1 MVHIQEDLKR
11 TLSENHEEYRK
22 LLAEHASF
30 EFRLQELQG
39 KAVLNES
46 ERLESVNIKKQKL
59 SLKDR
64 MEAILRHHMERTSSA
79 GVRS

>member
-11 TLSENHEEYRK
+11 TLSESNEEYRK

-59 SLKDR
+59 FLKDR

-79 GVRS
+79 GVRT

>member
-11 TLSENHEEYRK
+11 TLSESHEEYRK
-22 LLAEHASF
+22 LLAEHAGC
-30 EFRLQELQG
+30 ENRLQELQG
-39 KAVLNES
+39 KAILNDS

-59 SLKDR
+59 FLKDR